1 MPVDFGYSLPQLESM
16 VDPAR
21 PVRSTSVRLWRGVA
35 LAAAVLTASPLSAE
49 RKVEPPVLS
58 REHAHP
64 TGAFTF
70 RTPDTWKVEVAKD
83 DPDVLVASGDRLVL
97 RFVYRAGESGLDSLH
112 GACMVER
119 LAPLMEVQPNVD
131 YLYDYVGGVILKQR
145 ALDSAFVVQ
154 YDKAIQGEKTWRQ
167 RNVTMVGRGHSL
179 CVVTHAPLSVWKKS
193 AETRKLADAVMGSL
207 TLR

>member
-1 MPVDFGYSLPQLESM
+1 M

-21 PVRSTSVRLWRGVA
+21 PVRRNSVRLRRG
-35 LAAAVLTASPLSAE
+35 AAFAVAVLTASPLTAA
-49 RKVEPPVLS
+49 RKVEPPALS

-64 TGAFTF
+64 SGAFTF
-70 RTPDTWKVEVAKD
+70 RTPDAWKVETAKE
-83 DPDVLVASGDRLVL
+83 DPDVLVASGDRLLL

-112 GACMVER
+112 GSCMVER
-119 LAPLMEVQPNVD
+119 LAPLMEVQPNVE
-131 YLYDYVGGVILKQR
+131 YLYDYVGGAILKQR

-167 RNVTMVGRGHSL
+167 RNVTLVGSGHSL
-179 CVVTHAPLSVWKKS
+179 CVVTNAPLSVWKKS
-193 AETRKLADAVMGSL
+193 AETRRLADAVMGSL